1 MKRLL
6 ACLAIALA
14 LPFTAQANELKVVTA
29 TNFLGTLQQLA
40 GEFEKETGHSITI
53 SSGSSGPVYAQIVNG
68 APYDV
73 FFSADQ
79 KSPEKLDNEGFA
91 LPGSR
96 FTYAIGK
103 LVLWSAKPGLV
114 DDQGKV
120 LAGNGWRHI
129 AISNPEIA
137 PYGLAGTQ
145 VLTHLGLL
153 DKLTAEKRIVK
164 ANSVGQAHSQTASG
178 AADLGFVALAQIIQ
192 KDGSIPGSHWFPP
205 ADYYEPIVQQAVIVK
220 STREKALAEQFMS
233 WMKGP
238 RAVAIIKAAG
248 YSLPE

>member
-1 MKRLL
+1 
-6 ACLAIALA
+6 
-14 LPFTAQANELKVVTA
+14 ELKVVTA
-29 TNFLGTLQQLA
+29 TNFLGTLEQLA
-40 GEFEKETGHSITI
+40 GQFAKQTGHAVVI

-68 APYDV
+68 APYNV
-73 FFSADQ
+73 FFSADE
-79 KSPEKLDNEGFA
+79 KSPEKLDNQGFA

-114 DDQGKV
+114 DNQGKV

-129 AISNPEIA
+129 AISNPQIA

-153 DKLTAEKRIVK
+153 DKLTAQERIVE

-192 KDGSIPGSHWFPP
+192 AAAKIPGSHWFPP
-205 ADYYEPIVQQAVIVK
+205 ANYYEPIVQQAVITK
-220 STREKALAEQFMS
+220 STAEKANAEQFMS

-238 RAVAIIKAAG
+238 KAVAIIKAAG
-248 YSLPE
+248 YVLPQ

>member
-1 MKRLL
+1 ML

-68 APYDV
+68 APPTTC
-73 FFSADQ
+73 SSRPTRRAR
-79 KSPEKLDNEGFA
+79 KKLDNEGFA

-137 PYGLAGTQ
+137 PP
-145 VLTHLGLL
+145 
-153 DKLTAEKRIVK
+153 TA
-164 ANSVGQAHSQTASG
+164 
-178 AADLGFVALAQIIQ
+178 
-192 KDGSIPGSHWFPP
+192 WP
-205 ADYYEPIVQQAVIVK
+205 A
-220 STREKALAEQFMS
+220 
-233 WMKGP
+233 P
-238 RAVAIIKAAG
+238 R
-248 YSLPE
+248 Y